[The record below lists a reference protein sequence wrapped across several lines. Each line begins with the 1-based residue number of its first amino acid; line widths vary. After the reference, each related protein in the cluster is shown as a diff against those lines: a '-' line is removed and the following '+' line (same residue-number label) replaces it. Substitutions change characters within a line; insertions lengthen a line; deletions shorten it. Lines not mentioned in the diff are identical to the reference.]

1 MKTRQF
7 MRAAVLAAAASLAL
21 AACTSA
27 TSGSGGGQ
35 AGKTPASGGTVT
47 FAESAGA
54 PPNYIFPLDALQYFN
69 TSNINQFQYLMW
81 RPLYWFGNGSRVVLN
96 QPLSLALPPVYSN
109 GDRTVSMTLKHW
121 RWSDGS
127 PVTVRD
133 VVFWLNL
140 LKANRDNW
148 GEYVPG
154 FFPDDVTSV
163 STKGNA
169 TIVLD
174 LNAPVNPTW
183 FTFNELS
190 QLIPLPQ
197 QAWDKTSS
205 SGKVGNYDETTAGA
219 HAVYKFLDAQSRSL
233 STYAANSLWQV
244 VDGPWHLSQFNAD
257 GYAVFVPN
265 KKYSGPVKP
274 RLAKFIEQPFTSES
288 AEYNDLRSGAL
299 TYGYVPVTDIAQRSQ
314 IVSSGYDVVPWYLWS
329 MNILPINFNNPTV
342 GPIFKQ
348 TYLRQAVQ
356 RLIDEPQYISA
367 ILSGYGI
374 PDYGPVPN
382 GPSNPYVDPSVARG
396 PLGYN
401 LKAAEALLSDH
412 GWTVSSSGVRVCT
425 RPGSGANECGA
436 GVARGASLSFNLVYA
451 SGIVTVDAEMRA
463 FQSSLLQ
470 AGIALHLSQAPA
482 GTVYSTAVPCS
493 ASQASCK
500 WQMAYWGNG
509 WEFSPDNYPSGE
521 VAFSTGAV
529 GNFGSYS
536 NETMDRL
543 VKATTNRPGLQPLL
557 TWEKYTALQVP
568 MLFMPLSPYQVSAIS
583 TRLHGT
589 VPQPADGLS
598 LTPEDW
604 YFSR

>member
-1 MKTRQF
+1 MRTRPSI
-7 MRAAVLAAAASLAL
+7 RVAALAIAASLTL

-27 TSGSGGGQ
+27 TSGNGGGQ
-35 AGKTPASGGTVT
+35 TGNTPVSGGTAS

-81 RPLYWFGNGSRVVLN
+81 RPLYWFGNGGRIVLN
-96 QPLSLALPPVYSN
+96 RALSLAEPPVYSDGN
-109 GDRTVSMTLKHW
+109 RTVTMTLKHW
-121 RWSDGS
+121 RWSDGT

-163 STKGNA
+163 STTGSSL
-169 TIVLD
+169 VLH
-174 LNAPVNPTW
+174 LNASVNPTW

-197 QAWDKTSS
+197 QAWDKTSAN
-205 SGKVGNYDETTAGA
+205 GQIGNYDETTAGA
-219 HAVYKFLDAQSRSL
+219 RAVYKFLDSQSRSL
-233 STYAANSLWQV
+233 STYATNPLWQV
-244 VDGPWHLSQFNAD
+244 VDGPWRLSQFNAD

-265 KKYSGPVKP
+265 KKYSGPVKA
-274 RLAKFIEQPFTSES
+274 RLAKFVEEPFTSEA

-314 IVSSGYDVVPWYLWS
+314 ITNSGYDVAPWYLWS
-329 MNILPINFNNPTV
+329 MNILPINFHNPTV
-342 GPIFKQ
+342 GPIFGQ
-348 TYLRQAVQ
+348 SYVRQALQ
-356 RLIDEPQYISA
+356 RLINEPQYISA
-367 ILSGYGI
+367 ILSGYGV

-382 GPSNPYVDPSVARG
+382 GPPNPYVDPSVARG
-396 PLGYN
+396 PLSYS
-401 LKAAEALLSDH
+401 LKAAEALLSSH
-412 GWTVSSSGVRVCT
+412 GWTIGSGGVRVCT

-436 GVARGASLSFNLVYA
+436 GIARNAPLSFNLVYA
-451 SGIVTVDAEMRA
+451 SGVVTVDAEMRA
-463 FQSSLLQ
+463 LKSSLSQ
-470 AGIALHLSQAPA
+470 AGITLNLSQAPA
-482 GTVYSTAVPCS
+482 STVYSTAVPCS

-500 WQMAYWGNG
+500 WQLAYWGNG

-521 VAFSTGAV
+521 VAFATGAV

-536 NETMDRL
+536 NPVMDRL
-543 VKATTNRPGLQPLL
+543 IKATTDEPGLQPLF
-557 TWEKYTALQVP
+557 TWERFTAMQLP

-583 TRLHGT
+583 TRLHGA

-604 YFSR
+604 YFTK